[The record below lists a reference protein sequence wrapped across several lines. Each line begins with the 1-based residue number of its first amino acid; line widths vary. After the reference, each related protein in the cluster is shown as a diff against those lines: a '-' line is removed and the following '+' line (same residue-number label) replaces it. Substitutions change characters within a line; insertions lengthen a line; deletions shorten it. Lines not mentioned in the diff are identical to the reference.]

1 MPLVVRSIVPMSAH
15 YCPTPLACLLVITLS
30 LRLGCRVAGGNRT
43 PRLPQ
48 IPA

>member
-1 MPLVVRSIVPMSAH
+1 MASLRNLSISA
-15 YCPTPLACLLVITLS
+15 
-30 LRLGCRVAGGNRT
+30 LRLGGHTNIAAALRWTARDPCRVAGGNRT